1 MDESSSKQLSRAEI
15 LEAISRELRWASAYS
30 VLFSHLMARRAGIH
44 STDLEAHD
52 ILTLS
57 GPMPAGRLAAL
68 TGLTSGAVTSLID
81 RLEDAGLAR
90 REPDPADRRRVIVRS
105 LPPPPEMARLVL
117 PEFEAMG
124 VKMDELLGRYDDAE
138 LSLLLDF
145 FQRSRA
151 VAAARVAALQGE
163 PELPDQD

>member
-1 MDESSSKQLSRAEI
+1 MDEPSSTLSDRTEI
-15 LEAISRELRWASAYS
+15 LAAISRELRWGSAYS

-57 GPMPAGRLAAL
+57 GPMPAGRLAVL

-105 LPPPPEMARLVL
+105 LPPPPEMARLIM

-124 VKMDELLGRYDDAE
+124 DQVDALLGRYDDTE

-163 PELPDQD
+163 PQLPGQD